1 METNAQPQVLIVGAG
16 PVGLTAAAEL
26 ARYGVTVRIVEQ
38 AAQRTDKSKALV
50 LWSRTLEMLDRAGC
64 TAAFVAAGMKATAAN
79 IIAGSEHIGRVDF
92 DGIESNYNFA
102 LMLPQ
107 SETER
112 LLEEHLGRL
121 GVTVERQSELTGF
134 TADSGGVSVSL
145 RHADGSQQS
154 ARSQWLLACD
164 GARSLVRHALGETFS
179 GETLP
184 SDWILADCHL
194 QGYPFP
200 ESELAIYWHEDGA
213 FAVFPISPGRFRVIA
228 DVPSSAAEHP
238 PAPTLEQV
246 QAVVSRRGPPG
257 CRASEPIWLSTFR
270 INERKV
276 EAYRSGR
283 VLLAGDAAH
292 IHSPA
297 GGQGMNTGMQDA
309 FNLAWKLALVCHN
322 TCPERLLES
331 YSAERSAVGDAVLKA
346 AGRLTK
352 LATLRNHGVQAIRNA
367 VAHLAFGLAPVREA
381 LAKSMSE
388 VSVGYARS
396 PLNGPGVHFATGPA
410 PGERMAPLAG
420 EVPVGAGRVPR
431 FALFADP
438 SEDSARLVARFPQ
451 LLEPAVRAPL
461 NRRGAWLVR
470 PDGYVAC
477 VAVADEIGAI
487 GKYLDSLLERGS
499 PA

>member
-1 METNAQPQVLIVGAG
+1 MQTTVRPQVLIAGAG

-26 ARYGVTVRIVEQ
+26 ARYGISVRIVDQ

-50 LWSRTLEMLDRAGC
+50 LWSRTLELLDRAGC
-64 TAAFVAAGMKATAAN
+64 TPTFVAAGMRVTAAN
-79 IIAGSEHIGRVDF
+79 ILAGSERIAHVDLTC
-92 DGIESNYNFA
+92 ILSNYNFA

-107 SETER
+107 SDTER

-121 GVTVERQSELTGF
+121 GVTVERQTELTGF
-134 TADSGGVSVSL
+134 TADADGVIAQLRRGDGGVESL
-145 RHADGSQQS
+145 RAP
-154 ARSQWLLACD
+154 WLLACD
-164 GARSLVRHALGETFS
+164 GARSMVRHALGLPFG

-194 QGYPFP
+194 HGYPFP
-200 ESELAIYWHEDGA
+200 ESEIAVYWHQDGA

-228 DVPSSAAEHP
+228 DVPASGAEHP
-238 PAPTLEQV
+238 APPTLEQV
-246 QAVVSRRGPPG
+246 QAVMERRGPQG
-257 CRASEPIWLSTFR
+257 CRASDPIWLSTFR

-276 EAYRSGR
+276 DRYRAGR

-309 FNLAWKLALVCHN
+309 FNLAWKLALVCAGA
-322 TCPERLLES
+322 CPDELLES
-331 YSAERSAVGDAVLKA
+331 YSSERSAVGDTVLKA

-352 LATLRNHGVQAIRNA
+352 LATLRNHGVQAIRNRI
-367 VAHLAFGLAPVREA
+367 AHLAFGLSPVRDA

-388 VSVGYARS
+388 VSIGYPSS
-396 PLNGPGVHFATGPA
+396 PLNGPGMHFTPGPS
-410 PGERMAPLAG
+410 PGERVAPVAG
-420 EVPVGAGRVPR
+420 QLPVGAGRAPR
-431 FALFADP
+431 FALFARAD
-438 SEDSARLVARFPQ
+438 EASAQLLARFPQ
-451 LLEPAVRAPL
+451 LLEPSVRAPL
-461 NRRGAWLVR
+461 SPGGAWLVR

-477 VAVADEIGAI
+477 AAVDYEIDVIGEYLEALLARGA
-487 GKYLDSLLERGS
+487 

>member
-1 METNAQPQVLIVGAG
+1 MQTRGTPQVLIAGAG

-26 ARYGVTVRIVEQ
+26 ARYGVSVRIVDQ
-38 AAQRTDKSKALV
+38 AAQRSDKSKALV
-50 LWSRTLEMLDRAGC
+50 LWSRTLELLDRAGC
-64 TAAFVAAGMKATAAN
+64 TPAFVAAGMPVTAAN
-79 IIAGSEHIGRVDF
+79 ILAGAERIAHIDLTRID
-92 DGIESNYNFA
+92 SNYNFA

-107 SETER
+107 SQTER

-134 TADSGGVSVSL
+134 AADSAGVTSAL
-145 RHADGSQQS
+145 RHADGIEES
-154 ARSQWLLACD
+154 ARSQWLLGCD
-164 GARSLVRHALGETFS
+164 GARSLVRHALGSPFG

-200 ESELAIYWHEDGA
+200 DSEIAVYWHRDGV

-228 DVPSSAAEHP
+228 DVPTSAAEHP
-238 PAPTLEQV
+238 AAPTLEQV
-246 QAVVSRRGPPG
+246 QAVTDRRGPPG
-257 CRASEPIWLSTFR
+257 CRASDPIWLSTFR

-276 EAYRSGR
+276 DAYRTGR

-309 FNLAWKLALVCHN
+309 FNLGWKLALVCAGV
-322 TCPERLLES
+322 CPEGLLDS
-331 YSAERSAVGDAVLKA
+331 YSAERSAVGDTVLKA

-352 LATLRNHGVQAIRNA
+352 IGTLRNHGAQAIRNRI
-367 VAHLAFGLAPVREA
+367 AHLAFGLAPVRHAFAEN
-381 LAKSMSE
+381 MSE
-388 VSVGYARS
+388 VSIGYPRS
-396 PLNGPGVHFATGPA
+396 PLNGPGLHFTPGPA
-410 PGERMAPLAG
+410 PGERVAPLAG
-420 EVPVGAGRVPR
+420 AVPVGAGQVPR
-431 FALFADP
+431 FALFANVG
-438 SEDSARLVARFPQ
+438 EASARLLARFPR

-461 NRRGAWLVR
+461 SPGGAWLVR

-477 VAVADEIGAI
+477 AAVEYEIDVVGE
-487 GKYLDSLLERGS
+487 YLEALLARGL
-499 PA
+499 PE